1 MKIRKY
7 NQKKN
12 CIFFIQSS
20 VAILTSVVIYILT
33 NNIAATFSV
42 AACSVILIILTLFL
56 NRLDDRFITDIVSDL
71 SSLIDA
77 LSELEEKDIFPANED
92 TVTSKLQSK
101 VINLSRILKKKNAD
115 SLKRQENI
123 KKLVSDISHQL
134 KTPIANLK
142 MYSEF
147 LADEELTS
155 EQRKEYINVI
165 TISIDRLNFL
175 SENMIKISRLESG
188 IINISPVCQSLN
200 ETVLKSIKDVFHKAK
215 QKNIEIT
222 FYGDTGIDVVHDRNW
237 TSESI
242 FNLLDNAVKYSE
254 SGSIINVTLRVLGIF
269 SSVEIADHNKPIPE
283 SDYAKIFQRFYRGRN
298 AGQVEGIGLGLYLAR
313 EIAVKQ
319 GGYINI
325 KSSATGNTF
334 SLVMPIAD
342 RK

>member
-1 MKIRKY
+1 MKINDY
-7 NQKKN
+7 NKKKKQ
-12 CIFFIQSS
+12 IFIILFSLGILTSLLVYFLTSNIAAAVSAAACS
-20 VAILTSVVIYILT
+20 VLSVILTSV
-33 NNIAATFSV
+33 
-42 AACSVILIILTLFL
+42 L

-71 SSLIDA
+71 SSLIDI

-101 VINLSRILKKKNAD
+101 VINLSRILKKKNSD
-115 SLKRQENI
+115 SLQRQENI

-147 LADEELTS
+147 LADEDITLR
-155 EQRKEYINVI
+155 QRKEYINVI
-165 TISIDRLNFL
+165 TLSIDRLNFL

-188 IINISPVCQSLN
+188 LINISPVLQSLN
-200 ETVLKSIKDVFHKAK
+200 ETVLKSIKDVFHKARLK
-215 QKNIEIT
+215 DVEIT
-222 FYGDTGIDVVHDRNW
+222 FSENGRIDAVHDRNW
-237 TSESI
+237 TSEAI

-254 SGSIINVTLRVLGIF
+254 KGSMINVTMKTFGIF
-269 SSVEIADHNKPIPE
+269 AAVEVSDHNKPIPE
-283 SDYAKIFQRFYRGRN
+283 SDYAKIFQRFYRGSN
-298 AGQVEGIGLGLYLAR
+298 SGQVEGIGVGLYLAR

-325 KSSATGNTF
+325 KSSAAGNTF
-334 SLVMPIAD
+334 SLVMPVAD